1 VKKSNCLLKLYD
13 RGNDIIFLY
22 VINIRINIT
31 IKIFDSLIYA
41 IVDDGF
47 ILFLSGEEIRIRLT
61 IVFCWGM

>member
-1 VKKSNCLLKLYD
+1 MKKSNCLLKLYD

-47 ILFLSGEEIRIRLT
+47 ILFLSGEKIRIRLT